1 MYKIFCCF
9 SMIAFAFLAGC
20 STPKPTSL
28 LSESAYSLSSSE
40 PINRPQYNQRPLPV
54 SIPQHHN
61 QFRGVI
67 SRADN
72 FQNITLCQTNES
84 LPLKAHG
91 KLTKQLN
98 LRNKDSIYIEFEGTI
113 QNSNL
118 VANVH
123 NAELSI
129 AQLHYL
135 SSNTMNKCLFTQA
148 PARFEI
154 KGTKP
159 HWVGHA
165 LGNKFNF
172 KIKELD
178 TQWDIEEST
187 ITKGVTGQITT
198 RNSQGEPLFIN
209 LSGQGCLD
217 EKQDYWQYKAII
229 SIKDKVVEGC
239 GKYPNTNDEKNWQ
252 GKYQYQNANV
262 AIEVQLDKNMK
273 ASVIYNY
280 LDGKQIF
287 ETGYWHLFGSSGLKL
302 LLTHRQGI
310 AIDKEFH
317 FTREG
322 SQLYASSQWRNNTKY
337 TFEGGRLTLTPIAK
351 EVFSPEIAQSPALR
365 EFSPVSMSSP
375 DTASPAIN
383 QAIKRYFKMHKSPYK
398 GSKYLY
404 GEYDL
409 NGNGDKELLV
419 LLDWCQASGC
429 VLLVFENTGERYRFI
444 SRIAQVQT
452 PIEVSRKQSNTWQSL
467 LLKNGQQWRLVDFD
481 GISYPSD
488 SSLGVKPQK
497 TDFTGVKLINNSLND
512 NWGININ

>member
-1 MYKIFCCF
+1 MYKIYCCF

-28 LSESAYSLSSSE
+28 LSESAYSLSSNE
-40 PINRPQYNQRPLPV
+40 PINKAKYNQVSLLPA
-54 SIPQHHN
+54 IPARHH

-67 SRADN
+67 TRSDN
-72 FQNITLCQTNES
+72 FQTITLCQSNEA
-84 LPLKAHG
+84 LPLKANSKLNDQLALRG
-91 KLTKQLN
+91 KDTM
-98 LRNKDSIYIEFEGTI
+98 YIEFEGSI
-113 QNSNL
+113 QNSQIA
-118 VANVH
+118 ANVH

-129 AQLHYL
+129 AQLHFL
-135 SSNTMNKCLFTQA
+135 SSNVMNKCLFTQA
-148 PARFEI
+148 PTRFEI

-159 HWVGHA
+159 RWVGHA
-165 LGNKFNF
+165 LGNDFSF

-178 TQWDIEEST
+178 TQWHIEKSN
-187 ITKGVTGQITT
+187 ITKGVTGEITT
-198 RNSQGEPLFIN
+198 RNSNGEPLFIT

-229 SIKDKVVEGC
+229 TIKNKVVEGC
-239 GKYPNTNDEKNWQ
+239 GKYPDTLDENNWQ

-262 AIEVQLDKNMK
+262 DIEVQLNSQMK
-273 ASVIYNY
+273 ASVIYHY
-280 LDGKQIF
+280 LDGKQVF
-287 ETGYWHLFGSSGLKL
+287 ETGYWHLFGSAGLKL
-302 LLTHRQGI
+302 LLTHRQGV

-322 SQLYASSQWRNNTKY
+322 NKLYTTSQWRNNTKY
-337 TFEGGRLTLTPIAK
+337 TFEGGLLTLTPIAK
-351 EVFSPEIAQSPALR
+351 EVYTPALSQSTTPR
-365 EFSPVSMSSP
+365 QFTPVTMSSP

-383 QAIKRYFKMHKSPYK
+383 KAIKDYFMMHKSPYR

-419 LLDWCQASGC
+419 LLDWCQTSGC
-429 VLLVFENTGERYRFI
+429 VLLVFENTGDRYRFI
-444 SRIAQVQT
+444 SRIAQVKT
-452 PIEVSRKQSNTWQSL
+452 PIEISHKQSNTWQSL
-467 LLKNGQQWRLVDFD
+467 LLKNDQQWRLVDFD

-488 SSLGVKPQK
+488 SSLGIQAEEG
-497 TDFTGVKLINNSLND
+497 DFTGVKLINNALTD